1 MRYKSN
7 VFSAHLIGSYSTFFL
22 SWTCNEWMEI
32 TNLKLWSNKKN
43 YNKYSFK
50 RLMRTTCSTSFLNI
64 MTNFVRSYFG
74 VISLLPYDINFNT
87 FWTGVVLW
95 FCHFVRTIKI
105 FVIIVVVAVKL
116 HKNVSHLIEKKKE
129 KRIARHQT
137 DLRVHKP
144 FLSNLNNK
152 RK

>member
-1 MRYKSN
+1 M
-7 VFSAHLIGSYSTFFL
+7 FSAHLIGSYSTFFL

-32 TNLKLWSNKKN
+32 TNLNSEAIKKN

-64 MTNFVRSYFG
+64 MTKFVRSYFG

-116 HKNVSHLIEKKKE
+116 HKDVSHLIEEKKRRK
-129 KRIARHQT
+129 KRIVRHQT